1 MKIVLKEDVK
11 NLGKRGEIKEA
22 SAGYARNFLLPRD
35 LAEFATP
42 QAIKMS
48 ENLKKKRIEDE
59 TKKIKALEKM
69 ADSIKGIKVEIKE
82 KAKEDG
88 KLFGSVKAERI
99 AEELNKKSKA
109 GFDKDM
115 IMLDEPIKNIGEYVI
130 KIKISK
136 NNQIEINLII
146 KEEK

>member
-11 NLGKRGEIKEA
+11 NIGKKGDIKEV
-22 SAGYARNFLLPRD
+22 SDGYARNYLLPRD
-35 LAEFATP
+35 LAEIATP
-42 QAIKMS
+42 QAIKMA
-48 ENLKKKRIEDE
+48 ENLKKQRVEGE

-99 AEELNKKSKA
+99 AEELSKKSNA
-109 GFDKDM
+109 GLDKDM
-115 IMLDEPIKNIGEYVI
+115 IMLDEPIKKIGEYVV

-136 NNQIEINLII
+136 NNQIDINLIV